1 MQIRTDCSVG
11 AGVTL
16 ILPYGTTDDVKGR
29 NDINED
35 GSITAVYHNSNSS
48 STAAAERNPMGAD
61 NISLHT
67 RPFPETCPYDN
78 CQDNI
83 SNPDYCTHLKCIMC
97 DPETGVCSLCV
108 TKVVI
113 TSNVTLTVYGT
124 MLISGE
130 LDGGGA
136 GNEYTGQTS
145 GYYAQLVLESN
156 AQLYVIGTLH
166 LPGFITESSENNE
179 SLITI
184 SRSATIYQP
193 FVVRDFKGGTV
204 TGSIYHSITDGV
216 PFSPFNEFG
225 TMNVY
230 ADMHVYG
237 TVNGYANI
245 YANDAQ
251 NATITPLIGI
261 DNSSLITLSK
271 NGSYVVVRQDP
282 ETEVMKLDFY
292 GGATVNTFK
301 VTVQVP
307 ILGELTMTSQQFVF
321 PISWM
326 YDITL
331 HNGEYYMQNENRFKL
346 LPGAKFTV
354 ERDALLDISY
364 LNIYESFTKES
375 AVKHYP
381 RKYQN
386 IPAMFIVNGTV
397 IADELGGKVYST
409 NNNATLT
416 IRKFTSIT
424 TEESLTYASNTEVM
438 AGVLSSSSGRVK
450 TWYSIPS
457 KVTLHY
463 MYNQNDELIV
473 NDFSGND
480 TLTAGTPY
488 ASDSTMKNWKEKSTF
503 TLQVDGYT
511 VSVNG
516 GAPQSGVVE
525 VEEGDTIVFNLASNQ
540 FISLNGATEFS
551 YSDYGALTWGT
562 YTLTNVTKSNLATLK
577 VLTAVKL
584 TLNGNGGATV
594 TISYTGD
601 SNNDGVLD
609 ATVKA
614 TKSKSVGW
622 LGGSLSVSVK
632 NSDGQEWSSGKV
644 SGWKETITATAITD
658 PITNSTTITVNVS

>member
-1 MQIRTDCSVG
+1 M
-11 AGVTL
+11 
-16 ILPYGTTDDVKGR
+16 K
-29 NDINED
+29 
-35 GSITAVYHNSNSS
+35 
-48 STAAAERNPMGAD
+48 AD

-67 RPFPETCPYDN
+67 RPFPKVCTYDN
-78 CQDNI
+78 CVDALAAD
-83 SNPDYCTHLKCIMC
+83 SSYKCSHLSCPLCT
-97 DPETGVCSLCV
+97 DTGCSLCV

-136 GNEYTGQTS
+136 GNEYTGQTA
-145 GYYAQLVLESN
+145 GYYALLELESK
-156 AQLYVIGTLH
+156 AQLYVVGTLH
-166 LPGFITESSENNE
+166 VPGFITESSENNE

-193 FVVRDFKGGTV
+193 FVVRDFKGGTI

-230 ADMHVYG
+230 VDMHVYG

-251 NATITPLIGI
+251 NATVTPLIGI
-261 DNSSLITLSK
+261 VNSSLITLTK

-331 HNGEYYMQNENRFKL
+331 HNGEYYMQNGNRFKL

-354 ERDALLDISY
+354 ESDASLDLSY
-364 LNIYESFTKES
+364 LSIYESFTQES

-397 IADELGGKVYST
+397 TVDELGGKVYST
-409 NNNATLT
+409 NNATLT
-416 IRKFTSIT
+416 IRKSTSIT
-424 TEESLTYASNTEVM
+424 IMESLTYASNTEVI

-450 TWYSIPS
+450 TSFSIPY

-463 MYNQNDELIV
+463 MYNQGNELKV
-473 NDFSGND
+473 NDFSGNGSIS
-480 TLTAGTPY
+480 TGTPY
-488 ASDSTMKNWKEKSTF
+488 ASDSDILNWKVKTSF

-516 GAPQSGVVE
+516 GAPQSGAVE

-562 YTLTNVTKSNLATLK
+562 YTLTNATKSNLATLK
-577 VLTAVKL
+577 VITAVKL

-594 TISYTGD
+594 AISYTGD

-614 TKSKSVGW
+614 TKSGYVIGSKVTVTISGSQGTLKSASSDRGW
-622 LGGSLSVSVK
+622 FTTL
-632 NSDGQEWSSGKV
+632 E
-644 SGWKETITATAITD
+644 ATAVTD
-658 PITNSTTITVNVS
+658 PITSSTTIKVS